1 MGLWPARR
9 VGARDRQIAESV
21 RWIAG
26 ESLFSG
32 AAAGVSMI
40 RILESGA
47 TLDAE
52 QRRESIDGSP
62 TPYLVQQR

>member
-1 MGLWPARR
+1 
-9 VGARDRQIAESV
+9 
-21 RWIAG
+21 
-26 ESLFSG
+26 
-32 AAAGVSMI
+32 MI